1 MTAEAKSTIPYITTF
16 FCGGGATNIGSSY
29 IEPKLTKGMGIIN
42 PVFCDTSNSN
52 IRRLNGGANKLAI
65 ELLPDTDG
73 SGGVRGENHEA
84 IGDIAKSII
93 LRNPPTSLNIVVFT
107 ASGGS
112 GSVFGPYI
120 AKELIA
126 QGESVI
132 VIVIGSEESL
142 IRANN
147 TIKTLKTL
155 DYMAS
160 QILKKPITMFFAHNK
175 PGDRYSVVDEQVH
188 GALGALSVLASGQN
202 DGLDTKDLAN
212 FFQFSPVSTALPQ
225 LALLE
230 IVDATGG
237 DLFHSTPVALASLYT
252 ERDAPRINLMADYDC
267 HGYVPDVTL
276 ITKELHFV
284 ITCDD
289 VIRIAREIETRVA
302 DITSKA
308 NARSQKTN
316 IVRDTDQATSGGIIL

>member
-1 MTAEAKSTIPYITTF
+1 MSFETNVKPPYIRTY
-16 FCGGGATNIGSSY
+16 FCGGGATNIGSRF
-29 IEPKLTKGMGIIN
+29 TKEVIQKNMGVIA
-42 PVFCDTSNSN
+42 PVFCDTSASN
-52 IRRLNGGANKLAI
+52 IRKLVSDTSKLAI
-65 ELLPDTDG
+65 ELLPDADG
-73 SGGVRGENHEA
+73 SGGIRGENHEA
-84 IGDIAKSII
+84 IGDTVKSIL
-93 LRNPPTSLNIVVFT
+93 LRHPATALNIVVFT

-160 QILKKPITMFFAHNK
+160 HILKKPITMFFAHNK
-175 PGDRYSVVDEQVH
+175 PGDRYSVVDDQVH
-188 GALGALSVLASGQN
+188 GAIGALQVLASGQN
-202 DGLDTKDLAN
+202 DGLDSKDLAN
-212 FFQFSPVSTALPQ
+212 FFQFAPVSSAIPQ

-230 IVDATGG
+230 IVDANGG
-237 DLFHSTPVALASLYT
+237 DMFKSTPVALASLYT
-252 ERDAPRINLMADYDC
+252 EHDAPRINLMADYDC
-267 HGYVPDVTL
+267 HGYVTDTN
-276 ITKELHFV
+276 IINKELHFV
-284 ITCDD
+284 ITSDD
-289 VIRIAREIETRVA
+289 VIRIAREIESRVD

-316 IVRDTDQATSGGIIL
+316 IVRDTDQATSGGMIL